1 MFDFYITIANPD
13 IGPQLKQIKERLQT
27 MPTNDELTVK
37 LQAVEDALTTEI
49 QQITDALA
57 ASGVSQENLDKL
69 DALKNRISGIIA
81 DQKP

>member
-1 MFDFYITIANPD
+1 
-13 IGPQLKQIKERLQT
+13 

-49 QQITDALA
+49 QQITAALA
-57 ASGVSQENLDKL
+57 AAGVSQENLDKL